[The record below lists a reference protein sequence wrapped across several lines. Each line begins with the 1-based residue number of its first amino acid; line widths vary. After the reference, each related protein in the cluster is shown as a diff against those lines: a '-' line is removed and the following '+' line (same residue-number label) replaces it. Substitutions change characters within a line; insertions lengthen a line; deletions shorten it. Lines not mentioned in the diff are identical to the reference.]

1 MGVPSF
7 LPTRRLI
14 RVRPGHG
21 IGLEG
26 HESPYLVGSN
36 NHELLPGNT
45 FSNEPGVYILGEV
58 GVRLEDCFVVQ
69 EDGTARMFTGQARDP
84 WHI

>member
-1 MGVPSF
+1 MHSM
-7 LPTRRLI
+7 TI
-14 RVRPGHG
+14 RPAGHG

-36 NHELLPGNT
+36 DAELRPGNT

-69 EDGTARMFTGQARDP
+69 EDGTAQLFTGQAESP
-84 WHI
+84 WRI